1 MGVSGRDRVM
11 FLNKKKPTEII
22 FPTKGQFPSTS
33 KNWALSM
40 ERVDNMFSTRI
51 ISEGMEI
58 LRLGK
63 SIQIPNH
70 TKPGIGC
77 QMYLVIR
84 TMGRK
89 PDDRS
94 EDLRTWKQPD
104 SEQSSDRNQKRH
116 QGRV

>member
-11 FLNKKKPTEII
+11 FLNKKTHRNNIPHK
-22 FPTKGQFPSTS
+22 KGQFPSTS

-51 ISEGMEI
+51 LSEGMEI

-63 SIQIPNH
+63 SIQNPNH
-70 TKPGIGC
+70 TKQGIGC
-77 QMYLVIR
+77 QMYLR